1 MKLNKNEA
9 LNQAYIELFNSRQE
23 ILTILHSIQVS
34 LKQLSYLNT
43 EEFDMY
49 MILLINNLP
58 DYVIGLSSDFKDD
71 KIDEELVLKLNKQV
85 VVLSNILN
93 DCIDIMESYEEI
105 NSRPDFREFI
115 IDLRKVINNK
125 EITNE
130 ALK

>member
-43 EEFDMY
+43 EEFDIY

-71 KIDEELVLKLNKQV
+71 KIDEELILKLNEQV